1 MPVCG
6 FRFYFTPLAGVLFAF
21 PSRYSFAIGSRLVFS
36 LGSWSTRIPT
46 GFLVS
51 RRTQAPHH
59 GDARASRTGLSP
71 SSAGIPM
78 PFRCARVFPNST
90 GHPHAALQPRL
101 RRFGLLRVRSPLL
114 AESLLI
120 SSPGLLRWFTSP
132 GMAPPRYFIHACG
145 GRVAAPGLPHSDIR
159 GSKGACPSPR
169 LLAACRVLHRLT
181 APQAS
186 ATDLYLA

>member
-1 MPVCG
+1 MDRGRPG
-6 FRFYFTPLAGVLFAF
+6 FRQDSSCPAVLRNRIMETLALRVRGCHPLRRAF
-21 PSRYSFAIGSRLVFS
+21 PCPSAALAFS
-36 LGSWSTRIPT
+36 
-46 GFLVS
+46 
-51 RRTQAPHH
+51 
-59 GDARASRTGLSP
+59 
-71 SSAGIPM
+71 
-78 PFRCARVFPNST
+78 PNST
-90 GHPHAALQPRL
+90 GHPHAALQPRP
-101 RRFGLLRVRSPLL
+101 RRFGLIRVRSPLL

-132 GMAPPRYFIHACG
+132 GMAPPRYFIHAYG